1 MIIYITDASGIAKV
15 DDSFLKPSRFDTHS
29 SILTVAYAPKESVEV
44 RINYNKIEPSQE
56 GRIPLKI

>member
-1 MIIYITDASGIAKV
+1 MSIFTDASGIAKV

-44 RINYNKIEPSQE
+44 RINQNKIELSE
-56 GRIPLKI
+56 GGQYTTSG